1 MMSAALVKLSVP
13 ISSSGPHLPQ
23 FLYFSAASRRSW
35 RVSFLAGMQNPCR
48 LVSRKAGGDCSAR
61 AGPRDMSR
69 AVVVRFAGGRGGLSL
84 GAEPFAGLPRNDRG
98 TTQKRGG
105 SDACTDPSVGA
116 GGGPVGGGR

>member
-13 ISSSGPHLPQ
+13 VSSSGPHLPQ

-61 AGPRDMSR
+61 AGPRDVDR
-69 AVVVRFAGGRGGLSL
+69 VGGWRFTGGRGRLSS
-84 GAEPFAGLPRNDRG
+84 GAEAFAGSPRNDA
-98 TTQKRGG
+98 TTRKRQGE
-105 SDACTDPSVGA
+105 GA
-116 GGGPVGGGR
+116 MHALIRLLALVAALWV